1 MKGNVQKNV
10 NNCCSERTRVPYNI
24 FGSIRPNCLNTHKSA
39 NGHAENM
46 IFTHQILDRHL
57 PPAASTLQLLK
68 SGTLSLQLF
77 ECAPAPTFFIV
88 ITRLTVSSRPSNP
101 INAFLLTTQI
111 RLLLTIVRG
120 YKLYL
125 LTYLFIYRFVN
136 VRGGFSMRE
145 PRDE

>member
-1 MKGNVQKNV
+1 MSTSATQGGHKEGKKETGQKYNVHM
-10 NNCCSERTRVPYNI
+10 CYIGRHSE
-24 FGSIRPNCLNTHKSA
+24 
-39 NGHAENM
+39 
-46 IFTHQILDRHL
+46 Q
-57 PPAASTLQLLK
+57 
-68 SGTLSLQLF
+68 
-77 ECAPAPTFFIV
+77 
-88 ITRLTVSSRPSNP
+88 LTVSSRPSNP